1 VESHQRKKTVSGFE
15 KKNNKKNKKIKEYI
29 KFDFGPL

>member
-1 VESHQRKKTVSGFE
+1 LIQNEQQNEQQNERE
-15 KKNNKKNKKIKEYI
+15 IKNKKKEYI